1 MMDAK
6 TSVIKENKIKYVSEV
21 TKGQRVFK
29 VVLSVLA
36 IFLGILFV
44 APFLIILI
52 NSFKTKKELFTDVL
66 ALPSSIAEGFENYKK
81 AFERLEFV
89 KSFGTS
95 FIITAGS
102 IILIVVF
109 TSMAAWM
116 LQRSKTKTSNA
127 ILMLFVVS
135 MLIPFQAVMLP
146 LIRIMGKIG
155 FLNQYGLMFMYLG
168 FQASMSVFLYHGF
181 MKNIPKDLDEAA
193 TIDGCNKLQ
202 TFWYVIFPLLK
213 PITVTVAILNL
224 VAIWNDYLLPSLVIS
239 GKSETIPLKT
249 FLFFGEY
256 TKQWHL
262 ALAGLVITIL
272 PVLIFYFFAQKQV
285 LSSMVEG
292 SVK

>member
-1 MMDAK
+1 MAK
-6 TSVIKENKIKYVSEV
+6 VKYSEEV
-21 TKGQRVFK
+21 TKTQKTLK
-29 VVLSVLA
+29 VVLT
-36 IFLGILFV
+36 IIGIILGIGFV

-52 NSFKTKKELFTDVL
+52 NSFKTKKELFTSVL
-66 ALPSSIAEGFENYKK
+66 ALPQEISKGLENYKT
-81 AFERLEFV
+81 AFERLDFV
-89 KSFGTS
+89 RSFGTS
-95 FIITAGS
+95 LFITVCS
-102 IILIVVF
+102 IILIITC

-116 LQRSKTKTSNA
+116 LQRTKSKVSDF
-127 ILMLFVVS
+127 ILMLMVVS

-146 LIRIMGKIG
+146 LVRIMGKIG
-155 FLNQYGLMFMYLG
+155 FLNQYGLIFMYLG
-168 FQASMSVFLYHGF
+168 FQGAMSTFLYHGF
-181 MKNIPKDLDEAA
+181 VKNIPRDLDEAA
-193 TIDGCNKLQ
+193 VIDGCNTFQ
-202 TFWYVIFPLLK
+202 TFWFIIFPLLK

-224 VAIWNDYLLPSLVIS
+224 VAIWNDYLLPSLVIG
-239 GKSETIPLKT
+239 GKTETIPLKT

>member
-1 MMDAK
+1 MAK
-6 TSVIKENKIKYVSEV
+6 VKYSEEV
-21 TKGQRVFK
+21 TKTQKTLK
-29 VVLSVLA
+29 VVLT
-36 IFLGILFV
+36 IIGIILGIGFV

-52 NSFKTKKELFTDVL
+52 NSFKTKKELFTSVL
-66 ALPSSIAEGFENYKK
+66 ALPQEISKGFENYKT
-81 AFERLEFV
+81 AFERLDFV
-89 KSFGTS
+89 RSFGTS
-95 FIITAGS
+95 LFITACS
-102 IILIVVF
+102 IILIIIC

-116 LQRSKTKTSNA
+116 LQRTKSKVSDF
-127 ILMLFVVS
+127 ILMLMVIS

-146 LIRIMGKIG
+146 LVRIMGKIG
-155 FLNQYGLMFMYLG
+155 FLNQYGLIFMYLG
-168 FQASMSVFLYHGF
+168 FQGAMSTFLYHGF
-181 MKNIPKDLDEAA
+181 VKNIPRDLDEAA
-193 TIDGCNKLQ
+193 VIDGCNTFQ
-202 TFWYVIFPLLK
+202 TFWFIIFPLLK

-224 VAIWNDYLLPSLVIS
+224 VAIWNDYLLPSLVIG
-239 GKSETIPLKT
+239 GKTETIPLKT

>member
-1 MMDAK
+1 MAK
-6 TSVIKENKIKYVSEV
+6 VKYSEEV
-21 TKGQRVFK
+21 TKTQKTLK
-29 VVLSVLA
+29 VVLT
-36 IFLGILFV
+36 IIGIILGIGFV

-52 NSFKTKKELFTDVL
+52 NSFKTKKELFTSVL
-66 ALPSSIAEGFENYKK
+66 ALPQEISKGFENYKT
-81 AFERLEFV
+81 AFERLDFV
-89 KSFGTS
+89 RSFGTS
-95 FIITAGS
+95 LFITACS
-102 IILIVVF
+102 IILIIIC

-116 LQRSKTKTSNA
+116 LQRTKSKVSDF
-127 ILMLFVVS
+127 ILMLMVVS

-146 LIRIMGKIG
+146 LVRIMGKIG
-155 FLNQYGLMFMYLG
+155 FLNQYGLIFMYLG
-168 FQASMSVFLYHGF
+168 FQGAMSTFLYHGF
-181 MKNIPKDLDEAA
+181 VKNIPRDLDEAA
-193 TIDGCNKLQ
+193 VIDGCNTFQ
-202 TFWYVIFPLLK
+202 TFWFIIFPLLK

-224 VAIWNDYLLPSLVIS
+224 VAIWNDYLLPSLVIG
-239 GKSETIPLKT
+239 GKTETIPLKT

>member
-1 MMDAK
+1 MAK
-6 TSVIKENKIKYVSEV
+6 VKYSEEV
-21 TKGQRVFK
+21 TKTQKTLK
-29 VVLSVLA
+29 VVLT
-36 IFLGILFV
+36 IIGIILGIGFV

-52 NSFKTKKELFTDVL
+52 NSFKTKKELFTSVL
-66 ALPSSIAEGFENYKK
+66 AIPQEISKGFENYKT
-81 AFERLEFV
+81 AFERLDFV
-89 KSFGTS
+89 RSFGTS
-95 FIITAGS
+95 LFITACS
-102 IILIVVF
+102 IILIIIC

-116 LQRSKTKTSNA
+116 LQRTKSKVSDF
-127 ILMLFVVS
+127 ILMLMVVS

-146 LIRIMGKIG
+146 LVRIMGKIG
-155 FLNQYGLMFMYLG
+155 FLNQYGLIFMYLG
-168 FQASMSVFLYHGF
+168 FQGAMSTFLYHGF
-181 MKNIPKDLDEAA
+181 VKNIPRDLDEAA
-193 TIDGCNKLQ
+193 VIDGCNTFQ
-202 TFWYVIFPLLK
+202 TFWFIIFPLLK

-224 VAIWNDYLLPSLVIS
+224 VAIWNDYLLPSLVIG
-239 GKSETIPLKT
+239 GKTETIPLKT

>member
-1 MMDAK
+1 MK
-6 TSVIKENKIKYVSEV
+6 SELSIKKENKVKYISEV
-21 TKGQRVFK
+21 TKGQKVFK

-36 IFLGILFV
+36 ILLGMLFV

-52 NSFKTKKELFTDVL
+52 NSFKTKRELFTDVMS
-66 ALPSSIAEGFENYKK
+66 LPSSLEAGIENYKT
-81 AFERLEFV
+81 AFERLDFV
-89 KSFGTS
+89 KSFSTS
-95 FIITAGS
+95 LLITGGS
-102 IILIVVF
+102 ILIIVVC

-116 LQRSKTKTSNA
+116 LQRTKTKMSNV

-146 LIRIMGKIG
+146 LVRIMGKIG
-155 FLNQYGLMFMYLG
+155 FLNQFGLMFMYLG

-181 MKNIPKDLDEAA
+181 MKNIPSDLDEAA
-193 TIDGCNKLQ
+193 TIDGCNKFQ

-224 VAIWNDYLLPSLVIS
+224 VAIWNDYLLPSLVIG
-239 GKSETIPLKT
+239 GKTPTIPLKT

>member
-1 MMDAK
+1 MAK
-6 TSVIKENKIKYVSEV
+6 VKYSEEV
-21 TKGQRVFK
+21 TKAQKILK
-29 VVLSVLA
+29 VVLTIVG
-36 IFLGILFV
+36 IILGIGFV

-52 NSFKTKKELFTDVL
+52 NYNKTKKELFTSVL
-66 ALPSSIAEGFENYKK
+66 ALPQEISKGFENYKT
-81 AFERLEFV
+81 AFERLDFIR
-89 KSFGTS
+89 SFGTS
-95 FIITAGS
+95 LFITACS
-102 IILIVVF
+102 IILIIIC

-116 LQRSKTKTSNA
+116 LQRTKSKVSDF
-127 ILMLFVVS
+127 ILMLMVIS

-146 LIRIMGKIG
+146 LVRIMGKIG
-155 FLNQYGLMFMYLG
+155 FLNQYGLIFMYLG
-168 FQASMSVFLYHGF
+168 FQGAMSTFLYHGF
-181 MKNIPKDLDEAA
+181 VKNIPRDLDEAA
-193 TIDGCNKLQ
+193 VIDGCNTFQ
-202 TFWYVIFPLLK
+202 TFWFIIFPLLK

-224 VAIWNDYLLPSLVIS
+224 VAIWNDYLLPSLVIG
-239 GKSETIPLKT
+239 GKTETIPLKT

>member
-1 MMDAK
+1 MAK
-6 TSVIKENKIKYVSEV
+6 VKYSEEV
-21 TKGQRVFK
+21 TKTQKTLK
-29 VVLSVLA
+29 VVLTIVG
-36 IFLGILFV
+36 IILGIGFV

-52 NSFKTKKELFTDVL
+52 NSFKTKKELFTSVL
-66 ALPSSIAEGFENYKK
+66 ALPQEISKGFENYKT
-81 AFERLEFV
+81 AFERLDFV
-89 KSFGTS
+89 RSFGTS
-95 FIITAGS
+95 LFITACS
-102 IILIVVF
+102 IILIIIC

-116 LQRSKTKTSNA
+116 LQRTKSKVSDF
-127 ILMLFVVS
+127 ILMLMVIS

-155 FLNQYGLMFMYLG
+155 FLNQYGLIFMYLG
-168 FQASMSVFLYHGF
+168 FQGAMSTFLYHGF
-181 MKNIPKDLDEAA
+181 VKNIPRDLDEAA
-193 TIDGCNKLQ
+193 VIDGCNTFQ
-202 TFWYVIFPLLK
+202 TFWFIIFPLLK

-224 VAIWNDYLLPSLVIS
+224 VAIWNDYLLPSLVIG
-239 GKSETIPLKT
+239 GKTETIPLKT

>member
-1 MMDAK
+1 MAK
-6 TSVIKENKIKYVSEV
+6 VKYSEEV
-21 TKGQRVFK
+21 TKAQKILK
-29 VVLSVLA
+29 VVLT
-36 IFLGILFV
+36 ILGIILGIGFV

-52 NSFKTKKELFTDVL
+52 NSFKTKKELFTSVL
-66 ALPSSIAEGFENYKK
+66 ALPQEISKGFENYKT
-81 AFERLEFV
+81 AFERLDFI

-95 FIITAGS
+95 LFITACS
-102 IILIVVF
+102 IVLIVIC

-116 LQRSKTKTSNA
+116 LQRTKSKISDG
-127 ILMLFVVS
+127 ILMLMVVS

-155 FLNQYGLMFMYLG
+155 FLNQYGLIFMYLG
-168 FQASMSVFLYHGF
+168 FQGAMSTFLYHGF
-181 MKNIPKDLDEAA
+181 VKNIPRDLDEAA
-193 TIDGCNKLQ
+193 VIDGCNTFQ
-202 TFWYVIFPLLK
+202 TFWFIIFPLLK

-224 VAIWNDYLLPSLVIS
+224 VAIWNDYLLPSLVIG
-239 GKSETIPLKT
+239 GKTETIPLKT

>member
-1 MMDAK
+1 MAK
-6 TSVIKENKIKYVSEV
+6 VKYNEEV
-21 TKGQRVFK
+21 TKAQKILK
-29 VVLSVLA
+29 VVLTIVG
-36 IFLGILFV
+36 IILGIGFV

-52 NSFKTKKELFTDVL
+52 NSFKTKKELFTSVL
-66 ALPSSIAEGFENYKK
+66 ALPQEISKGFENYKT
-81 AFERLEFV
+81 AFERLDFIR
-89 KSFGTS
+89 SFGTS
-95 FIITAGS
+95 LFITACS
-102 IILIVVF
+102 IILIIIC

-116 LQRSKTKTSNA
+116 LQRTKSKVSDF
-127 ILMLFVVS
+127 ILMLMVVS

-146 LIRIMGKIG
+146 LVRIMGKIG
-155 FLNQYGLMFMYLG
+155 FLNQYGLIFMYLG
-168 FQASMSVFLYHGF
+168 FQGAMSTFLYHGF
-181 MKNIPKDLDEAA
+181 VKNIPRDLDEAA
-193 TIDGCNKLQ
+193 VIDGCNTFQ
-202 TFWYVIFPLLK
+202 TFWFIIFPLLK

-224 VAIWNDYLLPSLVIS
+224 VAIWNDYLLPSLVIG
-239 GKSETIPLKT
+239 GKTETIPLKT